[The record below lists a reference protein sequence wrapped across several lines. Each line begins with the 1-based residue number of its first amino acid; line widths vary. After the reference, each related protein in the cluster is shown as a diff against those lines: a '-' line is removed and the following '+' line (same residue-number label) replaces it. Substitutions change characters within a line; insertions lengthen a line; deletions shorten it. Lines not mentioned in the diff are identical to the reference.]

1 MVLNPFF
8 TQGTSSEQNL
18 VQSLINEQLRMYGVD
33 IYYIP
38 RKYMTENTVI
48 REVVQSKFDSALPI
62 EAYVDNYDA
71 YSGAGDVLSKFGIES
86 KDEVRLIISRER
98 YENYITPLIQGQANI
113 KLSTRPKGG
122 DLIWFPLDDRLYEI
136 KDIEYAK
143 PYYQLQNLYV
153 YELYCE
159 LFRYQ
164 DEVID
169 TGIEDID
176 NELLGDESDG
186 LTDDGIST
194 IQGVTQTLT
203 MVGDAVSASAISG
216 IVIGGVR
223 KFTITNRGGGYG
235 MIPTVQ
241 VSSAPVGGVT
251 AVGIASMIGGIN
263 VCNLNSNPRLRS
275 VQRVDVTNAGSGYT
289 VAPSLTFSTTDNT
302 GSGAAATASISEI
315 GGVGI
320 VTLSN
325 SGGGFVEPPTVT
337 FSSPKHVG
345 AAATATLD
353 SPIVGGGVSVTSATI
368 SIGTSAYLFPG
379 GTTGG
384 VFYKEAPTV
393 TFSLPTGTGNGAE
406 AAATLDAINLTGGTV
421 ETLAI
426 TTGGKFY
433 TSTPTVTISHPGTS
447 FVSATIGIV
456 GSSINPSSIA
466 FSTTGRAYTTA
477 PTVAISTSGTMD
489 APTQVAVGI
498 ATIHPITGIITAV
511 SFNTSDSWATGTGA
525 TVGAGYTVAPSISFS
540 GSPSP
545 VQATA
550 SVTVSVAGTVSTISI
565 GNSGFG
571 YSSVPTVSIGAPGGA
586 NEAFRALGIATIRFN
601 SVKTEGTIG
610 IGSTTIT
617 GITTTNIFVGDRVR
631 LGVGYSDL
639 YNFISTDTFVTSI
652 GSSIVSIN
660 QSPTNVGI
668 ATSVFE
674 FGIDKCGIVTGIAV
688 TFGGGGYLS
697 PPIVSISNTVGDK
710 NYVDQVVGVATA
722 TGLSVIS
729 AAGTITSINVTDSG
743 NKYILPPDITISE
756 PSSTSSGEFVFN
768 EIVTGSTTGVTARV
782 RSWNS
787 TTNLLEISAV
797 SGSFSLGETLT
808 GSTSGATRVLRV
820 VDKTID
826 NDPFAD
832 NFNIESAADSILDF
846 SEQNPF
852 GMP

>member
-1 MVLNPFF
+1 MALNPFF

-98 YENYITPLIQGQANI
+98 YEDYITPLIQGQANI

-176 NELLGDESDG
+176 NELLGDETDG
-186 LTDDGIST
+186 LTDDGINT
-194 IQGVTQTLT
+194 IQGYTQTLT
-203 MVGDAVSASAISG
+203 MVGNAVSASAISG
-216 IVIGGVR
+216 IVVGGIR

-235 MIPTVQ
+235 MIPAVQ

-263 VCNLNSNPRLRS
+263 VCNLNSNPRLQS
-275 VQRVDVTNAGSGYT
+275 VQRVDVINAGSGYT
-289 VAPSLTFSTTDNT
+289 TSPSVTFSTTDNT
-302 GSGAAATASISEI
+302 GSGAIASASLTEI

-325 SGGGFVEPPTVT
+325 SGGGFVESPVVT
-337 FSSPKHVG
+337 FSRPKHVG

-379 GTTGG
+379 GTSGG
-384 VFYKEAPTV
+384 VFYKKAPAII
-393 TFSLPTGTGNGAE
+393 FDLPTGTGNSAE
-406 AAATLDAINLTGGTV
+406 ATATLDDINLTGGTV
-421 ETLAI
+421 ETLGL

-433 TSTPTVTISHPGTS
+433 TSVPSVTIPHPGTS
-447 FVSATIGIV
+447 FAAATIGIA
-456 GSSINPSSIA
+456 GSSVNPGSIA

-498 ATIHPITGIITAV
+498 ATIHPITGIVTAI
-511 SFNTSDSWATGTGA
+511 SFNTSDSWATGTGV
-525 TVGAGYTVAPSISFS
+525 TIGAGYTVAPSISFS

-550 SVTVSVAGTVSTISI
+550 SVTVSIAGTVSTISI

-571 YSSVPTVSIGAPGGA
+571 YNSVPTVSIGAPGGA

-601 SVKTEGTIG
+601 SVKTQGTIG

-617 GITTTNIFVGDRVR
+617 GITTTNILVGDRVR
-631 LGVGYSDL
+631 LGIGYSDL
-639 YNFISTDTFVTSI
+639 YNFIPADTFVTSI
-652 GSSIVSIN
+652 GSSTVSIN
-660 QSPTNVGI
+660 QSSTNVGI

-688 TFGGGGYLS
+688 TYGGGGYLS
-697 PPIVSISNTVGDK
+697 PPVVSISNTVGDK
-710 NYVDQVVGVATA
+710 NYIDQVVGVASA

-729 AAGTITSINVTDSG
+729 AAGTITSINVTDTG

-756 PSSTSSGEFVFN
+756 PFSTSSGQFVFN
-768 EIVTGSTTGVTARV
+768 EIITGSTTGVTARV

-787 TTNLLEISAV
+787 TTNVLEIANV
-797 SGSFSLGETLT
+797 SGSFSVGETLT
-808 GSTSGATRVLRV
+808 GSTSGATKTLRTI
-820 VDKTID
+820 DKTID